1 MKTWLAVLALI
12 IMSACGDDSS
22 STTADDPKDVDMG
35 RLIDANMMVPDVEPM
50 PDAQS
55 SDATIGARPEIMPLE
70 GTADLLGATQLN
82 TPVPRAEVVPVG

>member
-35 RLIDANMMVPDVEPM
+35 RLIDANMMVPDVDM
-50 PDAQS
+50 PPDHLAVRGQLS
-55 SDATIGARPEIMPLE
+55 QFTALESGPYAKAIPTRIANLRARK
-70 GTADLLGATQLN
+70 Q
-82 TPVPRAEVVPVG
+82 RAFWCQ